1 VSATAP
7 VRTVEIDRFVRRAEL
22 LLDIPTTP
30 FTAHERFQALLRR
43 ALDALQDGSY
53 GIAACYVI
61 RGHGQEIT
69 VYGANRVAQGDPH
82 GHAEMMAVRRAREL
96 LDRDDPD
103 TRRERLEAMIDAGE
117 AFTRS
122 CAATEP
128 ATELF
133 STLEPCPMCTINIV
147 NAHVDAVTYAAEDEK
162 AGALA
167 STRLGRLA
175 ELWPQTADRQGLEVR
190 RAQSARP
197 DLVATY
203 IPEDLLAALLE
214 TFEMSRA
221 ALDRTLAA
229 DGFFRPHELLPI
241 ARDVMNRSV
250 R

>member
-1 VSATAP
+1 
-7 VRTVEIDRFVRRAEL
+7 
-22 LLDIPTTP
+22 
-30 FTAHERFQALLRR
+30 
-43 ALDALQDGSY
+43 
-53 GIAACYVI
+53 
-61 RGHGQEIT
+61 
-69 VYGANRVAQGDPH
+69 
-82 GHAEMMAVRRAREL
+82 MMAVRRAREL
-96 LDRDDPD
+96 LDCDDPD
-103 TRRERLEAMIDAGE
+103 TRRERLETMIDAGE

-133 STLEPCPMCTINIV
+133 STLEPCPMCTTSII

-162 AGALA
+162 AEALA
-167 STRLGRLA
+167 PTRLGRLA

-203 IPEDLLAALLE
+203 IPEDLLGALLE